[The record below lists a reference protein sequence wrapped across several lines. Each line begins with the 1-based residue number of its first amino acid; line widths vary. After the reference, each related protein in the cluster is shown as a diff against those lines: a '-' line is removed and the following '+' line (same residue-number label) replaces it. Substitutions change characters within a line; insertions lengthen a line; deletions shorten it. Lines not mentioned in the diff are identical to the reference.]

1 MTTPIDTLASLHRAL
16 GDAIDSA
23 QRGDDPLAAL
33 FLARRRA
40 GELDGAIG
48 EALQANGVGAE
59 WTRRPL
65 PPWSAICAER
75 ERLRG
80 VVERMAQG
88 FQPGPDCEAVA
99 RMVVGLEQYFTDI
112 ETRNELYEIATNIG
126 RLAGGEP

>member
-1 MTTPIDTLASLHRAL
+1 MTTPIDTLARLHRAL

-23 QRGDDPLAAL
+23 QNGADPLAAL

-48 EALQANGVGAE
+48 EALLASGVGKEWVKRPMPGWAE
-59 WTRRPL
+59 L
-65 PPWSAICAER
+65 CAER

-99 RMVVGLEQYFTDI
+99 KMVVGLEQYFMAEEERRDV
-112 ETRNELYEIATNIG
+112 NE
-126 RLAGGEP
+126 

>member
-48 EALQANGVGAE
+48 VAIQANGVGAE

-65 PPWSAICAER
+65 PSWSEICEER

-99 RMVVGLEQYFTDI
+99 RMTIGLEQYFEYYEAQCEI
-112 ETRNELYEIATNIG
+112 EENAMHIA
-126 RLAGGEP
+126 RLIGGEP